1 MKFVTGIVASLV
13 IGSLS
18 FGAFAAKEIQ
28 KDEVAKMNLT
38 KIGSITTSRTTSP
51 MDAKRDLSKKADELG
66 GTYFVV
72 IAGEKNEKTVHANA
86 DVYQPLHTHQRS
98 DHHSRRQ
105 ALPSGQLLQL
115 PERQPSASS
124 VTLTALPIASR
135 RPSIASINGCGACRR
150 ALSCFASILPC
161 RASISRTSINDAIIA
176 P

>member
-1 MKFVTGIVASLV
+1 MESRGYETCYRNCCISGDWL
-13 IGSLS
+13 LS

-86 DVYQPLHTHQRS
+86 DVYK
-98 DHHSRRQ
+98 
-105 ALPSGQLLQL
+105 
-115 PERQPSASS
+115 
-124 VTLTALPIASR
+124 
-135 RPSIASINGCGACRR
+135 
-150 ALSCFASILPC
+150 
-161 RASISRTSINDAIIA
+161 
-176 P
+176 